1 VEVFR
6 ELLERQRFQFLNNW
20 LCEDNIKGKWS
31 AFNEII
37 KRKNM
42 AIQTQIS
49 SLQTKIVVEDKPVEA
64 RTANLEKSNPTP
76 CNSCKFLRGY
86 SRLKVERDNV
96 VYYSTP
102 LYRKC

>member
-6 ELLERQRFQFLNNW
+6 ELLERQRFQFPDNW
-20 LCEDNIKGKWS
+20 LCEDNIEGKWS

-64 RTANLEKSNPTP
+64 RTANW
-76 CNSCKFLRGY
+76 
-86 SRLKVERDNV
+86 
-96 VYYSTP
+96 
-102 LYRKC
+102 